1 MGVEDV
7 GAKGVDGRVDP
18 PGERGEAAD
27 LAQHATLS
35 RRLGAIKGQAIDRFD
50 RVRRNAVARAGDGG
64 DLPAARLLR
73 LQDRARAEGVA
84 ALQGQSVVEDMEN
97 PHGPSPCTR
106 SA

>member
-1 MGVEDV
+1 MGVKDV
-7 GAKGVDGRVDP
+7 GAEGVDGRIDP
-18 PGERGEAAD
+18 PGEGSEPAD
-27 LAQHATLS
+27 LAQHAAPS
-35 RRLGAIKGQAIDRFD
+35 CRLGTVERQAVDRFGC
-50 RVRRNAVARAGDGG
+50 VRRETMAWAGDRG